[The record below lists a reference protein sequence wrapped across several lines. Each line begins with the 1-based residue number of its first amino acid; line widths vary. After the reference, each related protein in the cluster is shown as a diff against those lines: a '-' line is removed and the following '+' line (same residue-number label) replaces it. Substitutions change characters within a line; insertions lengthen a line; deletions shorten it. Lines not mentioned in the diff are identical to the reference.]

1 MDRELARIL
10 DVDFL
15 ADVST
20 AAVDDLR
27 ERRTECQRV
36 ETALSY
42 LRRLTQGRL
51 DIVAGELD
59 RREQGGD
66 PHDLGGLIERL
77 PEILSDR
84 GRGTTAGHVVE
95 VVDPGQVSGELVE
108 ELAQID
114 VGARLTQLGEVADAE
129 LRDTKTRLAALEGRV
144 SGLRRELFD
153 RIDRIQAELAHR
165 YETGEAS
172 VDRLLTGD

>member
-1 MDRELARIL
+1 MDSELAHIL
-10 DVDFL
+10 EPAFL
-15 ADVST
+15 ADVAT
-20 AAVDDLR
+20 ASLDELR
-27 ERRTECQRV
+27 SRRAECQRI

-51 DIVAGELD
+51 DIVSGELD

-77 PEILSDR
+77 PEILADR
-84 GRGTTAGHVVE
+84 GRGPTAGHIVE
-95 VVDPGQVSGELVE
+95 VADPGQFNGELAE

-114 VGARLTQLGEVADAE
+114 VEAHLTTLGEVADAALVE
-129 LRDTKTRLAALEGRV
+129 TRERLQALEARV
-144 SGLRRELFD
+144 SGLRRALFE